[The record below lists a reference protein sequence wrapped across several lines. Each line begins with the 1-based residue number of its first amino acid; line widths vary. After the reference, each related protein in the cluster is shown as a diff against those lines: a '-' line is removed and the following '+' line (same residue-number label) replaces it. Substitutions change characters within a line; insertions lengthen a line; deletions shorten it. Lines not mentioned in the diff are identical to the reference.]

1 MLTPEE
7 ITAYAAVMRREGIV
21 SLKCEG
27 LEIIVQ
33 PGFRPSNGKDDTQRP
48 PEEDL
53 DDYQLAVRA
62 AKQDLGIG

>member
-7 ITAYAAVMRREGIV
+7 ISAYAAVMRREGIV

-27 LEIIVQ
+27 LEITVI
-33 PGFRPSNGKDDTQRP
+33 PGWRAGGGHSDTQRP